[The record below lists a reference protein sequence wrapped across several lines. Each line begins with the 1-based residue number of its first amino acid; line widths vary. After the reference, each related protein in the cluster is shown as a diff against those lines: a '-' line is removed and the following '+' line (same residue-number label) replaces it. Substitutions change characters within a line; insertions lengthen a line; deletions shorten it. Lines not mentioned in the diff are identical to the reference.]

1 MSKKK
6 TAAIEVD
13 GEQIHTTVTR
23 VRAEV
28 DTGGPRLLHKGE
40 TFSAVIRAT
49 VSEWTLRTL
58 RKKDTRVQVGIGSRA
73 VIVDDELAEDVLQA
87 HEEFT
92 TGQMR
97 LLSLEGEDRRAA
109 RMALGRLRSL
119 REDKGFTAESDDD
132 AFTAPDEFLDQ
143 AFKSHNDKLM
153 SLHADADGMGT
164 VPYLEACEEELT
176 QAAATVL
183 AGVTYCRRA
192 LGRHHENEARAKQV
206 TTNESGTALTD
217 AEVEEQ
223 RAKAT
228 PAKKARKSTKKAGA
242 TVADIEKGKAKDGG
256 LKPGEGGAL

>member
-23 VRAEV
+23 VRTDV

-40 TFSAVIRAT
+40 TFSAVVRAT

-119 REDKGFTAESDDD
+119 REDKGFTPESDDGV
-132 AFTAPDEFLDQ
+132 FKTPWEFLDQ
-143 AFKSHNDKLM
+143 AVKAHGAGLTGYTQQ
-153 SLHADADGMGT
+153 ADDMGA
-164 VPYLEACEEELT
+164 VAYLEACEEELT
-176 QAAATVL
+176 QAAATLL

-206 TTNESGTALTD
+206 TVDGAGTAMTED
-217 AEVEEQ
+217 EVAAQ
-223 RAKAT
+223 REKA
-228 PAKKARKSTKKAGA
+228 AGTKKAGRPRKA
-242 TVADIEKGKAKDGG
+242 AAKAGKAKDGG
-256 LKPGEGGAL
+256 LEPRDDGGL